1 MQDEIELAVCCRLQ
15 MQNAID
21 VNDGRSMNAN
31 EAARVEPPYEL
42 AECGTMDHTFTTN
55 E

>member
-21 VNDGRSMNAN
+21 VDDGRSMNTN
-31 EAARVEPPYEL
+31 EAARIEL
-42 AECGTMDHTFTTN
+42 PDEFAERGAMDHTFATN
-55 E
+55 V